1 MSTFILGLDLG
12 QTNDYSALI
21 VAEKIMPE
29 PAAEPAD
36 RRPRY
41 DVRHIERFP
50 LGTPYPAIVDAIVE
64 TVERPE
70 LGDNVFLVID
80 GTGVGR
86 APVDMFR
93 ARIGKRAHPVT
104 ITSGDAVSES
114 EDGYLRVPKRDLVGV
129 VQVLLQSKRLRFAQG
144 LQLVSLLTKEL
155 TNFHVKIDLETA
167 HDSYGAWRA
176 GQHDDL
182 VLALALAVWAG
193 ENPGHFQLKGHY
205 AWPTILT
212 ARIPSRIDRHDWFGR
227 DRG

>member
-21 VAEKIMPE
+21 VAEQIMPE
-29 PAAEPAD
+29 PAAVPPTD
-36 RRPRY
+36 HRPRY

-50 LGTPYPAIVDAIVE
+50 LGTPYPAIVDATVE
-64 TVERPE
+64 TLERPE
-70 LGDNVFLVID
+70 LGTNVRLIID

-93 ARIGKRAHPVT
+93 ERVGRLAHPVT
-104 ITSGDAVSES
+104 ITSGDAVSVS
-114 EDGYLRVPKRDLVGV
+114 DDGYIRVPKRDLVGV

-176 GQHDDL
+176 GQHDDM

-193 ENPGHFQLKGHY
+193 ENPVYFQPKGLFTLPLY
-205 AWPTILT
+205 A
-212 ARIPSRIDRHDWFGR
+212 SS
-227 DRG
+227 

>member
-12 QTNDYSALI
+12 QTNDFSALI
-21 VAEKIMPE
+21 VAEQIMPE
-29 PAAEPAD
+29 PSTPPAD

-50 LGTPYPAIVDAIVE
+50 LGTPYPTIVDATVE
-64 TVERPE
+64 TLERPE
-70 LGDNVFLVID
+70 LGDNVSLIID

-93 ARIGKRAHPVT
+93 DRIGKRAHPVT
-104 ITSGDAVSES
+104 ITSGDAVSVS
-114 EDGYLRVPKRDLVGV
+114 DDGYIRVPKRDLVGV

-155 TNFHVKIDLETA
+155 TNFHVKIDLDTA
-167 HDSYGAWRA
+167 HDSYGAWRS
-176 GQHDDL
+176 GQHDDM

-193 ENPGHFQLKGHY
+193 ENPVYFRPKGLY
-205 AWPTILT
+205 SWPTIVT
-212 ARIPSRIDRHDWFGR
+212 ARIPSRIERRDWLTGR
-227 DRG
+227 RD

>member
-21 VAEKIMPE
+21 VAEQIMPE
-29 PAAEPAD
+29 PAEPPAD

-50 LGTPYPAIVDAIVE
+50 LGTPYPTIVDATVE
-64 TVERPE
+64 TFERPE
-70 LGDNVFLVID
+70 LGDKVFLVID

-93 ARIGKRAHPVT
+93 DRIGKRAHPVT
-104 ITSGDAVSES
+104 ITGGDAVSES
-114 EDGYLRVPKRDLVGV
+114 EDGYIRTPKRDIVGV
-129 VQVLLQSKRLRFAQG
+129 VQVLLQSKRLRFAQS

-193 ENPGHFQLKGHY
+193 ENPVHFQPKGLFTLPFIVGV
-205 AWPTILT
+205 AMRKRRDRDWLT
-212 ARIPSRIDRHDWFGR
+212 GRHD
-227 DRG
+227 

>member
-1 MSTFILGLDLG
+1 
-12 QTNDYSALI
+12 LI
-21 VAEKIMPE
+21 VAEQIMPE
-29 PAAEPAD
+29 PAVPPAD

-50 LGTPYPAIVDAIVE
+50 LGTPYPAIVDATVE
-64 TVERPE
+64 TLERPE
-70 LGDNVFLVID
+70 LGDKVFLVID

-93 ARIGKRAHPVT
+93 ERIGQRAHPVT
-104 ITSGDAVSES
+104 ITSGDAVSTS
-114 EDGYLRVPKRDLVGV
+114 DDGYIRAPKRDLVGV
-129 VQVLLQSKRLRFAQG
+129 VQVLLQSKRLRFPQG
-144 LQLVSLLTKEL
+144 HQLVSLLTKEL

-193 ENPGHFQLKGHY
+193 ENPVYFQPKGLFTLPFIVGV
-205 AWPTILT
+205 AM
-212 ARIPSRIDRHDWFGR
+212 RKRR
-227 DRG
+227 DRDWLTGRRD

>member
-21 VAEKIMPE
+21 VAEQIMPD
-29 PAAEPAD
+29 PATPPAD

-41 DVRHIERFP
+41 DVRHIERYP
-50 LGTPYPAIVDAIVE
+50 LGTPYPAIVDA
-64 TVERPE
+64 TVAMFERPE
-70 LGDNVFLVID
+70 LGDKVFLVID

-93 ARIGKRAHPVT
+93 ARIGQRAYPVT
-104 ITSGDAVSES
+104 ITGGDAVSES
-114 EDGYLRVPKRDLVGV
+114 DDGYIRAPKRDLVGV

-167 HDSYGAWRA
+167 ADSYGAWRA
-176 GQHDDL
+176 GTHDDM

-193 ENPGHFQLKGHY
+193 ENPVYFRPKGLFVMPFVIGV
-205 AWPTILT
+205 AMPKRRERDWLT
-212 ARIPSRIDRHDWFGR
+212 GRHD
-227 DRG
+227 

>member
-21 VAEKIMPE
+21 VAEQIMPE
-29 PAAEPAD
+29 PAPPPAD

-50 LGTPYPAIVDAIVE
+50 LGTSYPAIVDA
-64 TVERPE
+64 TVAMFERPE

-93 ARIGKRAHPVT
+93 DRIGKRAHPVT

-114 EDGYLRVPKRDLVGV
+114 EDGYIRVPKRDLVGV

-193 ENPGHFQLKGHY
+193 ENPVYFQPKGLFTLPFITGV
-205 AWPTILT
+205 AMRKRSERDWLT
-212 ARIPSRIDRHDWFGR
+212 GR
-227 DRG
+227 RD

>member
-21 VAEKIMPE
+21 IAEQITPE
-29 PAAEPAD
+29 PATPPAD

-50 LGTPYPAIVDAIVE
+50 LGTPYPTIVDATVE
-64 TVERPE
+64 TLERPE

-93 ARIGKRAHPVT
+93 ARIGQRARPVT
-104 ITSGDAVSES
+104 LTSGDIVSES

-129 VQVLLQSKRLRFAQG
+129 VQVLLQSKRLRFPQG
-144 LQLVSLLTKEL
+144 HQLVSLLTKEL

-176 GQHDDL
+176 GQHDDM

-193 ENPGHFQLKGHY
+193 ENPGHFRLKGLFTLPY
-205 AWPTILT
+205 IMGVKVRQWGK
-212 ARIPSRIDRHDWFGR
+212 DHDWFGR

>member
-21 VAEKIMPE
+21 VAEQIMPE
-29 PAAEPAD
+29 PAVPPAD

-50 LGTPYPAIVDAIVE
+50 LGTPYPAIVDATVE
-64 TVERPE
+64 TLERPE

-93 ARIGKRAHPVT
+93 ERIGQRAHPVT

-114 EDGYLRVPKRDLVGV
+114 EDGYIRAPKRDLVGV

-193 ENPGHFQLKGHY
+193 ENPVYFQPKGLFTLPY
-205 AWPTILT
+205 IVGVAMRKRSERDWLT
-212 ARIPSRIDRHDWFGR
+212 GR
-227 DRG
+227 RD